1 MAVFGSET
9 KNTFTKLYR
18 ARNGIQSAIE
28 VLMIMHHPVR
38 PDEEGTVAQMRSDI
52 WNTKGPAAKEPERT
66 KKLVIE
72 FQSDVERICGPLV
85 NRKFDGPS
93 TKTLSQL

>member
-1 MAVFGSET
+1 MVSESYAYWGSCCP
-9 KNTFTKLYR
+9 
-18 ARNGIQSAIE
+18 IAI
-28 VLMIMHHPVR
+28 
-38 PDEEGTVAQMRSDI
+38 SDI